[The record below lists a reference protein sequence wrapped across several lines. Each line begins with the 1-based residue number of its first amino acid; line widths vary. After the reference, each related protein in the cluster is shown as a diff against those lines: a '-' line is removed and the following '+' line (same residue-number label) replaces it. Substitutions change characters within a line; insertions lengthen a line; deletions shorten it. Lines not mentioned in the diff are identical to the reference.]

1 METIEVQINIP
12 KQEKHPLTEEEVS
25 NIVKRVIKS
34 MKKHMKSN
42 NDPDGDDPDD
52 DDLSTDDND
61 SEKD

>member
-1 METIEVQINIP
+1 
-12 KQEKHPLTEEEVS
+12 
-25 NIVKRVIKS
+25 

-52 DDLSTDDND
+52 DNLSTNDNY